1 MIQRKHLKY
10 LLSINKAASTLLL
23 FKGKIRTKT
32 NAKFL
37 VMLSHCYEWFGHL
50 LYQIMAHCMVLRAGS
65 VHM

>member
-1 MIQRKHLKY
+1 MQFVFSRLWCSVIYCLFCDTKKHLKY
-10 LLSINKAASTLLL
+10 LLSINEAASTLLL

-50 LYQIMAHCMVLRAGS
+50 L
-65 VHM
+65 